1 MGRNQTLNY
10 SHGGLLA
17 LPSPQSCCW
26 RSHLRGGTDPPLPLR
41 WDFGGAKEHEQSYV
55 SPVLL
60 REVQVSDHC
69 KQINAL
75 KGTAENMVSN
85 QQHLMSQDAVG
96 SFHQEY
102 IQEIRNMAVIK

>member
-1 MGRNQTLNY
+1 MGGSWHPIT
-10 SHGGLLA
+10 SELL
-17 LPSPQSCCW
+17 LEESLQRKKRSPSS
-26 RSHLRGGTDPPLPLR
+26 SEVG
-41 WDFGGAKEHEQSYV
+41 FGGAKEHEQSFV
-55 SPVLL
+55 SPVSP

-96 SFHQEY
+96 SSHQEY